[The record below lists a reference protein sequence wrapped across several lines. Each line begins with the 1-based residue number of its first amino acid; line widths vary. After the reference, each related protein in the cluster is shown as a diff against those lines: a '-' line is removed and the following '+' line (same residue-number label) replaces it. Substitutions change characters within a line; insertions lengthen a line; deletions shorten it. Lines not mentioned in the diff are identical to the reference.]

1 MSVPVAWYMS
11 EIRANWVHLGSHCKI
26 NESLKFLRTED
37 DRDIGEGVRTG
48 EVVESVRL
56 NLL

>member
-1 MSVPVAWYMS
+1 MSVPVTWYMS

-37 DRDIGEGVRTG
+37 DIGEGVRTG